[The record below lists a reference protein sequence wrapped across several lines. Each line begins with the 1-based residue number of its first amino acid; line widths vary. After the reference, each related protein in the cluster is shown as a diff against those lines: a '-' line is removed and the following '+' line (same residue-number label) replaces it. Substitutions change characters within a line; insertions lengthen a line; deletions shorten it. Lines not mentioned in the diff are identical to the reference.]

1 MLKFFH
7 RLTLNNQFAV
17 LFTGPMLLVSVIAVI
32 AFQNI
37 GNSLTSIY
45 QVGIL
50 ILALPIFYLFNKLIA
65 SYLLYPLNRFQTH
78 LALVEQ
84 GNLKH
89 QFELPDILNEIA
101 MSDISH
107 HHREQYVEVEKVI
120 AKFKNLFTG
129 GFKVNKDL
137 SIKVGDINVPELWSG
152 SELLCGNNHMLK
164 DFSRQ
169 EGAIATVFLKVGYE
183 LIRVSTTL
191 EDPNGNSAIGTSL
204 GIFHPAYQDLIAGR
218 EYSGPAQLY
227 GKNYST
233 KYVPIEDHHNEVI
246 AALFIGLSP
255 MKPKVKNQI
264 IRMATDLNTLTVKYD
279 SLLMRV
285 KNSSKIS
292 NEATDELTLNIE
304 KTYQLSEEQKAKSH
318 IAVQAMEQMQIRSKS
333 LFENSVEASKL
344 AEETDTE
351 STHSKQ
357 IINMVLEMFQSF
369 TIYIEETNVVVE
381 QLVNDCSN
389 MSTITEVINQL
400 TEQTNLLALNAAIEA
415 ARAGEHGR
423 GFAVVAEEVRSL
435 ATRTNDSASEILQ
448 NIISVQTKAKS
459 TADIMSKQKNEI
471 GKGVEHANQAST
483 ALEFITNSVH
493 DIHKFNQVNAS
504 SSSEQSQLVD
514 KMKSNTDLIANL
526 VEQVLKGNNDIERS
540 ALKISQ
546 ISQQLTSI
554 TNQFQTGASSR

>member
-1 MLKFFH
+1 MLTIFH
-7 RLTLNNQFAV
+7 RLSLNNQLVLLLSVLTLFISIVAV
-17 LFTGPMLLVSVIAVI
+17 MAYQYIDHTLPLIYQLGAWCLGLLLV
-32 AFQNI
+32 
-37 GNSLTSIY
+37 
-45 QVGIL
+45 
-50 ILALPIFYLFNKLIA
+50 YLFNKIII
-65 SYLLYPLNRFQTH
+65 SFLLEPLNRFQTH

-89 QFELPDILNEIA
+89 QFELPDTLNEIA

-107 HHREQYVEVEKVI
+107 HHR
-120 AKFKNLFTG
+120 
-129 GFKVNKDL
+129 
-137 SIKVGDINVPELWSG
+137 
-152 SELLCGNNHMLK
+152 
-164 DFSRQ
+164 
-169 EGAIATVFLKVGYE
+169 
-183 LIRVSTTL
+183 
-191 EDPNGNSAIGTSL
+191 
-204 GIFHPAYQDLIAGR
+204 
-218 EYSGPAQLY
+218 
-227 GKNYST
+227 
-233 KYVPIEDHHNEVI
+233 
-246 AALFIGLSP
+246 
-255 MKPKVKNQI
+255 
-264 IRMATDLNTLTVKYD
+264 
-279 SLLMRV
+279 
-285 KNSSKIS
+285 
-292 NEATDELTLNIE
+292 
-304 KTYQLSEEQKAKSH
+304 
-318 IAVQAMEQMQIRSKS
+318 
-333 LFENSVEASKL
+333 
-344 AEETDTE
+344 
-351 STHSKQ
+351 
-357 IINMVLEMFQSF
+357 
-369 TIYIEETNVVVE
+369 E

-435 ATRTNDSASEILQ
+435 ATRTNDSATEILQ

-526 VEQVLKGNNDIERS
+526 VEQVLQGNNDIERS
-540 ALKISQ
+540 AFKISQ